1 MCLFFR
7 RHVMLRDDS
16 SLEAG
21 PRPSSRQSFN
31 SAKLASTVS
40 TTPASSRRS
49 STANPPMRQ
58 VQGAVCHL
66 DMTRR
71 DMYEALDAI
80 AEALPDTPYAIVGG
94 LALMLLGSTRP
105 TKDIDIVVPDGK
117 GAEVATLL
125 AAEGMFGTATT
136 VNGKRRVWFDASS
149 NRRYNVDVL
158 EPHDIGQVF
167 PQGVPETRNIQGYPV
182 LDPKQLLN
190 FKIASWT
197 DRMGTQSVKKENHAR
212 DVLFLVDYLAKKK
225 VVVDQGEVYHATDQ
239 FLMLFNATY
248 VGSAKALEKV
258 GLTRTGASRKN
269 SADARAHKMEEWWQ
283 HGTLSQPS

>member
-7 RHVMLRDDS
+7 RHVTLRGDT

-21 PRPSSRQSFN
+21 PRPASRHSFS
-31 SAKLASTVS
+31 SAKLASTVT

-49 STANPPMRQ
+49 STANAPMRQ
-58 VQGAVCHL
+58 MPSSVCHL

-80 AEALPDTPYAIVGG
+80 AEALHDDTPYAIVGG

-117 GAEVATLL
+117 AAEVATLL

-136 VNGKRRVWFDASS
+136 VNGRRRVWFDASS

-167 PQGVPETRNIQGYPV
+167 TLGVPETKRVQGYPV
-182 LDPKQLLN
+182 LEPRQLLN
-190 FKIASWT
+190 FKVASWT
-197 DRMGTQSVKKENHAR
+197 DRMRTQSAKKENHAR
-212 DVLFLVDYLAKKK
+212 DILFLVEYLAKKG
-225 VVVDQGEVYHATDQ
+225 VVVDRGEVYYATDE

-248 VGSAKALEKV
+248 VGSTRALEKV
-258 GLTRTGASRKN
+258 GLVRTGASRKN
-269 SADARAHKMEEWWQ
+269 SADVRVHKMDEWW
-283 HGTLSQPS
+283 